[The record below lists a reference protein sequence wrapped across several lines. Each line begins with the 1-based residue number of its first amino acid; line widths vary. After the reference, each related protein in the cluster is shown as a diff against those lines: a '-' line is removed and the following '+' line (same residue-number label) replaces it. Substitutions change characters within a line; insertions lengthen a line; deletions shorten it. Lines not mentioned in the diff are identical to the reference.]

1 MNLNQKNLILIFS
14 LLLLFLIGFENYKG
28 INSYYIIVYEYIA
41 NQNIFT
47 QNEWTSYIQNS
58 LRYLPIRI
66 LDFINLQITND
77 FHLFIIYFLGGLI
90 SIYYLDRIILEFFF
104 IKDFYSRFTIIFCTA
119 FANFIIFKSVWS
131 SSFIPYFNFQTS
143 LVTQLLYPFFYMIL
157 SKRYF
162 IASIISSLIIFI
174 HFTVGW
180 LPTLIFSIYLIF
192 KTKFKNLKVCYLIYP
207 LITFFLMYIININ
220 AFPNTFQDEIKIIE
234 LILNRAEEESVIAFQ
249 PINRIIY
256 FLISIFIFNYLQKK
270 NIKKNG
276 DLNLFFSVVFY
287 LTIFVILFGYIWTSF
302 GYKYLSF
309 TPLAYLYFSRSIL
322 TYHILFLLLVT
333 YSIYL
338 SNFSPVRK
346 TFLFII
352 IYTLGKTYL
361 SYKGIIVSFI
371 FFLISIIIERLVNK
385 KFQQIFASSKFIL
398 LILFSYIFITQ
409 MFLIKKNNLD
419 HIDDWSLKYLN
430 DWTQNNKIFIQK
442 DDKYKNLILGLRDC
456 DDFRLIPIITDNGD
470 IKYENY
476 INVVSHKSIYVI
488 DSVVLYED
496 YEMYKINEIKIKII
510 QNFIENLKNQN
521 DIEVLLNS
529 KNFENSVF
537 LFDNN
542 IYKKYFSN
550 LNSDLHQNFIRLS
563 NELIFYSNNFD
574 IKKELESCVLN

>member
-28 INSYYIIVYEYIA
+28 INSNYIIIYEYIA

-47 QNEWTSYIQNS
+47 QNDWTIYIQNS
-58 LRYLPIRI
+58 IRYLPIRI

-90 SIYYLDRIILEFFF
+90 SIYYLDKIILEFLF

-192 KTKFKNLKVCYLIYP
+192 KTKFKNLEVCYLIYP
-207 LITFFLMYIININ
+207 LITFFLMFIINFN
-220 AFPNTFQDEIKIIE
+220 VSPDTFQDEIKIIE
-234 LILNRAEEESVIAFQ
+234 LILNRAEEELVIAFQ

-346 TFLFII
+346 ISLFII

-361 SYKGIIVSFI
+361 SYKGIIISFI

-456 DDFRLIPIITDNGD
+456 DDFRLIPIITYNGD

-488 DSVVLYED
+488 DSAVLYED